1 MPVTEWKPPV
11 WMTVLAVDA
20 MYFHAAKE
28 ALTRAARATK
38 EIKKAEV
45 RVARWQA
52 KIERLNEL
60 HDADALKDS
69 DYYNRMERL
78 SIQIEDL
85 EYGVGAAY
93 GPLLQSLATVHIFA
107 ASALEAHVNIRG
119 QELLAGRELGL
130 FERLPLDAK
139 WLFLPR
145 LLGLIGFDPGAQP
158 FQNFDRL
165 VKVRNKL
172 VHYKVQR
179 EPWGGSDVPPQFLDA
194 IGLSSE
200 AADESVATV
209 REMVKE
215 FARQLGESAPWWLN
229 AGNPSFFQLEQKD
242 A

>member
-1 MPVTEWKPPV
+1 MPLTEWKPPA
-11 WMTVLAVDA
+11 WMTVLAIDA
-20 MYFHAAKE
+20 MYFHVAKE
-28 ALTRAARATK
+28 ALARAAGVTK
-38 EIKKAEV
+38 EINKAEV

-52 KIERLNEL
+52 KIDRLNEL
-60 HDADALKDS
+60 HEADALKDS

-78 SIQIEDL
+78 AIQIEDL

-93 GPLLQSLATVHIFA
+93 GPFLQSLATVHVFA

-119 QELLAGRELGL
+119 QELLAGRALVS

-145 LLGLIGFDPGAQP
+145 LLGLRGFDPGAQP
-158 FQNFDRL
+158 FQGFDRL
-165 VKVRNKL
+165 IRIRNKL

-179 EPWGGSDVPPQFLDA
+179 EPWCGSDVPPQFLGA

-200 AADESVATV
+200 AAEESVATV
-209 REMVKE
+209 RDMANEL
-215 FARQLGESAPWWLN
+215 ARQLGDSAPWWLN
-229 AGNPSFFQLEQKD
+229 ADGPSFFQLEQED